1 MTKIIRQTFD
11 GVQDFQAKCA
21 SAPPD
26 GSYGA
31 SVDLGARV
39 QKDDWAGTKTIEEAF
54 QQIDGWEAGRA
65 EVEKVR
71 GALGDLVP
79 SYSGA
84 LTFQTRLAVAGD
96 EPDVGLFLA
105 GEPECMLE
113 SYLERTPCGS
123 ISVKV
128 VFDCSVS
135 GGFDSQSMVRRG
147 AAAVAIVDALESA
160 GLRVELDLIASA
172 YSSGHI
178 MIQTVPLKQAQ
189 DVIDLDRLAFWLA
202 SPAVLRRLTFRAMDH
217 MPDLERKPFNSGY
230 GRPLNE
236 KQIKAHVDADILLF
250 GVCWSGSGDAVI
262 EHAKKIL
269 EDFID

>member
-1 MTKIIRQTFD
+1 MPRVIQQTFD
-11 GVQDFQAKCA
+11 GVLDFQAKCA
-21 SAPPD
+21 SKPPE

-31 SVDLGARV
+31 SVDTGAEVREN
-39 QKDDWAGTKTIEEAF
+39 DWAGTKTIEEAF

-84 LTFQTRLAVAGD
+84 LAFQTRLAVAGD

-105 GEPECMLE
+105 GEPECMRE
-113 SYLERTPCGS
+113 SYLERTPSGS
-123 ISVKV
+123 SVVKV

-135 GGFDSQSMVRRG
+135 GGFDSKDMVRRG

-160 GLRVELDLIASA
+160 GLSVELDLIASTYA
-172 YSSGHI
+172 SGHI

-217 MPDLERKPFNSGY
+217 MPDRDRKPFDTGY
-230 GRPLNE
+230 GRPLYE
-236 KQIKAHVDADILLF
+236 KEIKNHVEADILLF
-250 GVCWSGSGDAVI
+250 GVCWSGDDNAVI